1 MARHKGYP
9 GRIAGESDEDYQ
21 RRVAA
26 FKAAQSEESPAE
38 PEILEEVEPPAVE
51 PDEEEENGPAAVE
64 ETEVAPSF
72 PYIMPERYA
81 LNFDAEEIVNIR
93 RAFTSDLRSGLLSQ
107 WTRERI
113 PAVIEIIEGLSN
125 GTLKVIP
132 ADK

>member
-1 MARHKGYP
+1 MPRPKGYP

-26 FKAAQSEESPAE
+26 FKAAQSGESPASQ
-38 PEILEEVEPPAVE
+38 EILEEVEPPAVE

-64 ETEVAPSF
+64 ETEVAPS
-72 PYIMPERYA
+72 PYVMPERYA

-93 RAFTSDLRSGLLSQ
+93 RAFTSDLRSGLLSH